1 MKLRILIMTLA
12 IVLLSLTAQ
21 AAPLQAATIVIP
33 AAGTGPGLNQSQW
46 QSEVTVHN
54 AAPRAATISLSF
66 HFGISVF
73 GPVELTVMPRQ
84 TVSIDDIART
94 EFNLESGTGAIVIQA
109 EPRDARSLAITSRTF
124 NTSPEAEFGQDIPAI
139 DILDAATAGEIAAL
153 TGPSDAAGNR
163 FNFGLFAV
171 EPTTIRWELLRSNG
185 TVAVSTE
192 IAYAAGQHQQY
203 TNGVPTVFG
212 VALQSNDTVHA
223 RVVSGSALVYGS
235 IVNATGDPFYIPGIR
250 VRDDIVIQFL
260 GVDLNE
266 NGAVDLFDADGDGE
280 LDTPIQI
287 KTSLFPAYFRV
298 VALGE
303 FGEAVELEIVSS
315 TANAALLD
323 SDTVRII
330 ATGDLAGKTGEL
342 VVRATSGDSSTLLR
356 IPMIFF

>member
-1 MKLRILIMTLA
+1 MKLRVLITTVA
-12 IVLLSLTAQ
+12 IALLSLTA
-21 AAPLQAATIVIP
+21 QAATIVIP
-33 AAGTGPGLNQSQW
+33 AAGSGAGLNGSQW

-66 HFGISVF
+66 HFGTTVF

-94 EFNLESGTGAIVIQA
+94 RFNLEAGTGAVVIEA
-109 EPRDARSLAITSRTF
+109 EDRDARSLAITSRTF
-124 NTSPEAEFGQDIPAI
+124 NTSPEGEYGQDIPAI
-139 DILDAATAGEIAAL
+139 NIMHAATADEIAAL

-163 FNFGLFAV
+163 FNFGLYAV
-171 EPTTIRWELLRSNG
+171 EATTIRWAVLRSDG
-185 TVAVSTE
+185 TVAGSTE

-212 VALQSNDTVHA
+212 VALQDNDTVHA

-235 IVNATGDPFYIPGIR
+235 IVNATGDPSYIPGIR

-266 NGAVDLFDADGDGE
+266 NGVVDLFDENGDGV
-280 LDTPIQI
+280 LDTPIQV
-287 KTSLFPAYFRV
+287 KTSLFPTYFQV
-298 VALGE
+298 FALGE

-323 SDTVRII
+323 SNTVRII
-330 ATGDLAGKTGEL
+330 ATGDLLGKPGEL
-342 VVRATSGDSSTLLR
+342 VMRATSGDSSTLLH
-356 IPMIFF
+356 IPMIFY